1 MLKLG
6 EKLRLR
12 LQNNLT
18 AFLLYS
24 PLIFR
29 LLLYYEIGEGNFLL
43 FSNIIIAFTVFL
55 TTDKYAVSNL
65 RSFLAIIIPLLMVIT
80 VEYWVFNVTQIALD
94 VGFYIVVPL
103 FVFSM
108 HKNYEK
114 LIYSLALWGILMT
127 PIFILD
133 PLYNYALTIDYMAF
147 SWMLIVPSF
156 VFVLYSDIE
165 AKFKLFFLLTISIFG
180 IVFGARSV
188 LIIMIFN
195 VFLRYG
201 FKFLNKWVVLSSV
214 VLIYYGNSIIAL
226 AIGKGSY
233 SVRRLQKYINGSN
246 EDVSSGRYD
255 IWSHNM
261 SEFSES
267 PFEIRGLSQISYS
280 ERVFTH
286 NIFLELFMSY
296 GILGMI
302 LSILVILLIIYT
314 VVNAAY
320 LGKLFLGL
328 WFPKLLFSSTVLHEP
343 YFWIWIYLTI
353 LYLKNDK
360 STIRKS
366 F

>member
-1 MLKLG
+1 MP
-6 EKLRLR
+6 
-12 LQNNLT
+12 
-18 AFLLYS
+18 YC
-24 PLIFR
+24 
-29 LLLYYEIGEGNFLL
+29 
-43 FSNIIIAFTVFL
+43 
-55 TTDKYAVSNL
+55 
-65 RSFLAIIIPLLMVIT
+65 
-80 VEYWVFNVTQIALD
+80 
-94 VGFYIVVPL
+94 
-103 FVFSM
+103 FVASM
-108 HKNYEK
+108 PQC
-114 LIYSLALWGILMT
+114 LVA
-127 PIFILD
+127 
-133 PLYNYALTIDYMAF
+133 
-147 SWMLIVPSF
+147 
-156 VFVLYSDIE
+156 
-165 AKFKLFFLLTISIFG
+165 LLTICQN
-180 IVFGARSV
+180 A
-188 LIIMIFN
+188 N
-195 VFLRYG
+195 
-201 FKFLNKWVVLSSV
+201 
-214 VLIYYGNSIIAL
+214 
-226 AIGKGSY
+226 
-233 SVRRLQKYINGSN
+233 
-246 EDVSSGRYD
+246 VSSGRYD